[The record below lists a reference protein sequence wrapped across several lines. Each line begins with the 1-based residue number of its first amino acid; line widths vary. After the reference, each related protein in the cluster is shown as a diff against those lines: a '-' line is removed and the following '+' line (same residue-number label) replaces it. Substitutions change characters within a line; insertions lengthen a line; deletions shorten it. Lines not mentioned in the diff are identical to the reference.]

1 MINIKKNL
9 DSRICDIEDGANTE
23 TYREF
28 FIKSL
33 IEFYGASSY
42 EWDLDSMTNKELNDL
57 LDHLDCLW
65 EK

>member
-28 FIKSL
+28 INNSL
-33 IEFYGASSY
+33 TEFYGEAKY
-42 EWDLDSMTNKELNDL
+42 DLDNMSNKELNEL
-57 LDHLDCLW
+57 LNFLDELW